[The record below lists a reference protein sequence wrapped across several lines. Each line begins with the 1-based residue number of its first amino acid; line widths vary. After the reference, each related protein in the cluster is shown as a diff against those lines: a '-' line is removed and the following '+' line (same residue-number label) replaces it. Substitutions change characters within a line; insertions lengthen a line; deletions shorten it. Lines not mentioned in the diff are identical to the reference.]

1 MQKRHMAL
9 LALTGLW
16 LALVS
21 VSGGLNV
28 AVAQTTPAKATEKAT
43 LRLGHVLAPSHP
55 YHLGSVRFA
64 ELVNKKAGGKIEIQ
78 VFHSSQI
85 GSERDLVEGLQ
96 LGTVDL
102 AIAPGTIALFLPKM
116 GVFDLPFIFRD
127 RPHAYKVLDG
137 PIGQEVAAE
146 LPKKGLRL
154 LAYWENGF
162 RQITNS
168 KRPIL
173 KASDLAGLKLRT
185 PENKVQVA
193 MFKEWGANVTSM
205 SFGELFTALQ
215 QGTVDG
221 QENPLAIIYTSKLSE
236 VQKFLSL
243 SGHMYMPAHLLI
255 SEKTRGRL
263 SPEGLK
269 ALQEAAIEARDYE
282 RNLIAESDTK
292 LVDELKK
299 AGMRVNEVDKAS
311 FMPGAKKVWET
322 FGPQFGPELVKAIQG
337 S

>member
-1 MQKRHMAL
+1 MQRRQL
-9 LALTGLW
+9 FVLVLTGLW
-16 LALVS
+16 LILVS
-21 VSGGLNV
+21 GWGGLNS
-28 AVAQTTPAKATEKAT
+28 ADAQATASKAAEKVS

-64 ELVNKKAGGKIEIQ
+64 ELVSKKSGGKVEIQ

-85 GSERDLVEGLQ
+85 GSERDLCEGMQ

-137 PIGQEVAAE
+137 PIGQQVAAE

-168 KRPIL
+168 KRPIA
-173 KASDLAGLKLRT
+173 KASDLVGLKLRV

-221 QENPLAIIYTSKLSE
+221 QENPLAIIYTAKLSE
-236 VQKFLSL
+236 VQKYLSL

-269 ALQEAAIEARDYE
+269 AVQEAAVEARGYE

-299 AGMRVNEVDKAS
+299 AGMRVNDVDKAS
-311 FMPGAKKVWET
+311 FNAGAKKVWES
-322 FGPQFGPELVKAIQG
+322 FAPQFGPDLVKAIQG

>member
-1 MQKRHMAL
+1 MQKKHRISL
-9 LALTGLW
+9 ILAGLW
-16 LALVS
+16 LAFVIGW
-21 VSGGLNV
+21 GGQNC
-28 AVAQTTPAKATEKAT
+28 ADAQSTPGKAGEKIA

-55 YHLGSVRFA
+55 YHLGSLRFA
-64 ELVNKKAGGKIEIQ
+64 ELVGKKTGGTIEIQ

-85 GSERDLVEGLQ
+85 GSERDLSEGLQ

-137 PIGQEVAAE
+137 PIGQQVAAE
-146 LPKKGLRL
+146 LPKKGLML

-173 KASDLAGLKLRT
+173 KASDLVGLKLRT
-185 PENKVQVA
+185 PENRVQVA

-236 VQKFLSL
+236 VQKYLSL
-243 SGHMYMPAHLLI
+243 SSHMYMPAHLLI

-269 ALQEAAIEARDYE
+269 AVQEAAIEARDYE

-299 AGMRVNEVDKAS
+299 VGMRVNDVDKAS
-311 FMPGAKKVWET
+311 FMGGAKKVWET
-322 FGPQFGPELVKAIQG
+322 FGPQFGPDLLKAIQG